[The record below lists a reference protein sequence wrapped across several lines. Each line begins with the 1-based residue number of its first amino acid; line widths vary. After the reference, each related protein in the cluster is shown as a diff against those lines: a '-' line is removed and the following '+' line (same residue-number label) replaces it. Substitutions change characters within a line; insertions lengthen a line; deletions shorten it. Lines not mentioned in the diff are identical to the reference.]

1 MTPDHFYART
11 LATARAHLA
20 RLQGRPRT
28 PATYRRAARTALQQA
43 YQTLPQATVG
53 PVVSALG
60 GPAVLIVRIAVELEA
75 DSPPPRPRCE

>member
-28 PATYRRAARTALQQA
+28 PATYAGPPARPFSRRIR
-43 YQTLPQATVG
+43 PC
-53 PVVSALG
+53 
-60 GPAVLIVRIAVELEA
+60 
-75 DSPPPRPRCE
+75 PRPRSGLWCPPWAGPRC